1 MNAPA
6 PSTEVGDGPVAIICG
21 GGSLPLTVA
30 DKVRSS
36 GREVIL
42 FPIHGWADPA
52 VVSGYRHHWLHLG
65 SAGRFRRLARKEGCR
80 DVVMIGNTIRP
91 AIRELR
97 FDWLTL
103 RLLPRIIRIFNGGDD
118 RLLSGIAQV
127 VEEQGFRLV
136 GAHEL
141 APDILLDEGPLGL
154 IRPSDTDDRD
164 IAFGFELIAA
174 MAPFDVGQ
182 AAVIAN
188 NRVLAVEAAEGTDQ
202 MLDRIAALRAE
213 GRIRIPEGSG
223 VLVKSPKTAQDR
235 RLDLPS
241 LGPRTVEKAANAK
254 LAGIAVAAG
263 EAIVA
268 EPMTVVEAADR
279 AGLFVVGRRR
289 PGTGP

>member
-1 MNAPA
+1 MSPLS
-6 PSTEVGDGPVAIICG
+6 PSTKADAGPVAIICG

-36 GREVIL
+36 GREVVL
-42 FPIHGWADPA
+42 FPIHGWATPSVADR
-52 VVSGYRHHWLHLG
+52 YRHHWLHLG
-65 SAGRFRRLARKEGCR
+65 SVGRFCRLARQEGCR

-91 AIRELR
+91 AVHELR

-103 RLLPRIIRIFNGGDD
+103 RLLPRIIRLFKGGDD
-118 RLLSGIAQV
+118 KLLSGVAKI
-127 VEEQGFRLV
+127 VEEQGFRLI

-141 APDILLDEGPLGL
+141 APEILVGEGPIGL
-154 IRPSDTDDRD
+154 LKPSDVHETDIVR
-164 IAFGFELIAA
+164 GFELIAA
-174 MAPFDVGQ
+174 IARFDVGQ
-182 AAVIAN
+182 AAVVAN

-213 GRIRIPEGSG
+213 GRIRIPDHSG
-223 VLVKSPKTAQDR
+223 VLVKSPKSGQDR

-241 LGPRTVEKAANAK
+241 LGPRTVEKAARAK

-263 EAIVA
+263 EAVIA
-268 EPMTVVEAADR
+268 EPVQVAEAADR

-289 PGTGP
+289 PGAEP